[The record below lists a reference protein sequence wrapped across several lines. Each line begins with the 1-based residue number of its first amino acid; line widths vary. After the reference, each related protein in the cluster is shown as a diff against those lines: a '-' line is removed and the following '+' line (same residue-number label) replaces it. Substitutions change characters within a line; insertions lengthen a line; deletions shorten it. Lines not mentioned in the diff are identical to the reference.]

1 MSLKVVK
8 FGGSSLADAEHFRQ
22 VASIVKSDKDRRY
35 VIPSAPGKRFS
46 DDDKVTDMLYRFY
59 ELVRSRA
66 SIEEINTYYEKI
78 KARYSSIISELGISL
93 DLSGELITSKMPSF
107 TAREETMP
115 QAEENT

>member
-1 MSLKVVK
+1 MSIKVVK

-35 VIPSAPGKRFS
+35 VIPSAPGKRFP

-66 SIEEINTYYEKI
+66 S
-78 KARYSSIISELGISL
+78 
-93 DLSGELITSKMPSF
+93 
-107 TAREETMP
+107 
-115 QAEENT
+115 AEERSATPASLSRYLSTNVATVILTPDFWSAITVLTLSQPVGNSSS